1 MVKLIVGLK
10 GSGKTKALIDM
21 VNSTVESTDGT
32 VICIE
37 QGTKLVHEIKY
48 QARLIDTNEYN
59 VTTWRALYGFVAG
72 LIAGDHDAAD
82 IFIDSLLKM
91 FGNNMEEFASFIN
104 AVDPLTEKQGVRLTI
119 TSSVA
124 PDDLPTDLQKY
135 LV

>member
-10 GSGKTKALIDM
+10 GSGKTKTLIDM
-21 VNSTVESTDGT
+21 VNSTVDSTNGT

-37 QGTKLVHEIKY
+37 KGTKLVHEIKY
-48 QARLIDTNEYN
+48 QARLINTEEYD

-91 FGNNMEEFASFIN
+91 FDNNKEEFVSFIK

-119 TSSVA
+119 TSSIAAEDVPEA
-124 PDDLPTDLQKY
+124 LREY
-135 LV
+135 LA